1 MVKAK
6 LVKGGVSENR
16 RDLRYRAQLATTL
29 TLGHDARETLTDD
42 VSFRGAFLRTDL
54 VMGPRKLV
62 RVSFIL
68 PDQQEVSGHAMVVHV
83 LPESEGSDG
92 ALRQS
97 GIGIEFFGE
106 ISGRKR
112 WDAFIQE
119 LTKDPALRTG

>member
-1 MVKAK
+1 M
-6 LVKGGVSENR
+6 VSENR

-29 TLGHDARETLTDD
+29 TLGHDTREILTDD

-54 VMGPRKLV
+54 VTGPRKLV

-68 PDQQEVSGHAMVVHV
+68 PDHQDVSGHAMVVHV
-83 LPESEGSDG
+83 LPEGEGSDG
-92 ALRQS
+92 AVRPA